1 MNLDQSEIQ
10 YYEPLVGSLLNSM
23 QEAMLVLNPVNEIAI
38 VNDAALVLFGCAEES
53 DLTGKNI
60 QEIFT
65 SPEDLKKMQIFFE
78 QEGHSDKWKSSFR
91 KEDGREFTGSYSIA
105 VFKHKE
111 NSGLIKLMLIR
122 DITEQE
128 TSAKMLAEYT
138 RKLEK
143 NNSELDQFAHIVSH
157 DLKAPLRA
165 ISNLSLWLQEDLGTS
180 LTGEN
185 KDNFVMLRNRVTRME
200 SLINGI
206 LEYSKVGREHLP
218 SERVDVLEL
227 LHEVLELLSPAQ
239 HVKINLVAPMP
250 ILDVPK
256 IMLHQVFSNLISNA
270 IKYNDKK
277 EALISIYAKE
287 TVDAIE
293 FTVEDNGPGIPAE
306 YHEKIFVIFQTLQS
320 RDKYESTGIG
330 LTIVKRIIAA
340 RGGKIR
346 VESEMGKGTKF
357 IVDWPK

>member
-1 MNLDQSEIQ
+1 MKPDQSEML

-23 QEAMLVLNPVNEIAI
+23 QEAMLVLNPFNEIVI
-38 VNDAALVLFGCAEES
+38 VNDAAVVLFGCVEEA

-60 QEIFT
+60 REIFA
-65 SPEDLKKMQIFFE
+65 SAEDLKKMQVFFE
-78 QEGHSDKWKSSFR
+78 EVGHSDKWKSSFK

-105 VFKHKE
+105 VSKQKE
-111 NSGLIKLMLIR
+111 NSGLIKLLLIR

-128 TSAKMLAEYT
+128 TSAKMIAEYT
-138 RKLEK
+138 SKLEK
-143 NNSELDQFAHIVSH
+143 SNSELDQFAHIVSH

-180 LTGEN
+180 LSGEN

-206 LEYSKVGREHLP
+206 LEYSKVGREHLVP
-218 SERVDVLEL
+218 ERVDVLEL
-227 LHEVLELLSPAQ
+227 MHDVLELLSPAQ
-239 HVKINLVAPMP
+239 HIKINLVAPMP
-250 ILDVPK
+250 IIEVPR

-287 TVDAIE
+287 TEDAIE
-293 FTVEDNGPGIPAE
+293 FTVEDNGPGIPVE

-330 LTIVKRIIAA
+330 LTIVKRIVAA

-346 VESEMGKGTKF
+346 IESELGKGSKF
-357 IVDWPK
+357 IVHWPK